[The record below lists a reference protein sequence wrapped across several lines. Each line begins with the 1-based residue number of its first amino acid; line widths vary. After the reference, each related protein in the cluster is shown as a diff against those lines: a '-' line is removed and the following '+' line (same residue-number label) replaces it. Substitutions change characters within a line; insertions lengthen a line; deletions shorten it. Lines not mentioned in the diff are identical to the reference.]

1 MKKLTGITATLLAA
15 LLCLGVLGGCS
26 DSGSGSSSDTSSETS
41 SESSSETSSE
51 ESSSQDEET
60 DNGDVIGQVSYIGS
74 ATLVVDVYEPD
85 SEIEDYTNVGS
96 VAFTDKEVNSSITLE
111 DDAVFQ
117 KVSGGELTDITLE
130 DLEEGDMVAVTTEDE
145 GGQTIIVL
153 EVEMEDGSADGE
165 ASEETSD
172 ETADETSGTELA
184 DTEEETDSSAE

>member
-130 DLEEGDMVAVTTEDE
+130 DLEEGDMVAVTTDDE

-153 EVEMEDGSADGE
+153 EVEMENGSADGE
-165 ASEETSD
+165 TSEETSD

>member
-15 LLCLGVLGGCS
+15 LLCLGVLDGCS

-130 DLEEGDMVAVTTEDE
+130 DLEEGDMVAVTTDDE

-165 ASEETSD
+165 TSEETSD

>member
-51 ESSSQDEET
+51 ESSSQYEET

-96 VAFTDKEVNSSITLE
+96 VAFTDKEVNFSITLE

-117 KVSGGELTDITLE
+117 KVSGGKLTDITLE
-130 DLEEGDMVAVTTEDE
+130 DLEEGDMVAVTTDAA
-145 GGQTIIVL
+145 GGHTLIVL
-153 EVEMEDGSADGE
+153 AVEMEAGPADGE
-165 ASEETSD
+165 P
-172 ETADETSGTELA
+172 
-184 DTEEETDSSAE
+184 